1 MHEKDVASSVD
12 EQRLRTELLLKLSNA
27 LDDFVA
33 ENHEDIQKLKGNK
46 LIEIWNAILTILEQV
61 WWTIDQSMEAI
72 DSIPDI
78 LQGYVQ
84 RFKKNRSIDEIQK
97 KMLYLD
103 INLACLFYKK

>member
-61 WWTIDQSMEAI
+61 WWAIDQSMEAI

-84 RFKKNRSIDEIQK
+84 RFKKNR
-97 KMLYLD
+97 
-103 INLACLFYKK
+103 

>member
-1 MHEKDVASSVD
+1 MDKSDVSSVV

-27 LDDFVA
+27 LDEFVA

-84 RFKKNRSIDEIQK
+84 RFKKKTDESIDRSTK
-97 KMLYLD
+97 
-103 INLACLFYKK
+103 F

>member
-12 EQRLRTELLLKLSNA
+12 KQRSRTELLLKLYNA

-46 LIEIWNAILTILEQV
+46 LIEIRNAILTILEQV
-61 WWTIDQSMEAI
+61 WWAIDQSMEAI

-84 RFKKNRSIDEIQK
+84 RFKKNR
-97 KMLYLD
+97 
-103 INLACLFYKK
+103 

>member
-1 MHEKDVASSVD
+1 MDKSDVGSVD

-27 LDDFVA
+27 LDEFVA

-72 DSIPDI
+72 DAIPDI

-84 RFKKNRSIDEIQK
+84 RFKKNR
-97 KMLYLD
+97 
-103 INLACLFYKK
+103 

>member
-84 RFKKNRSIDEIQK
+84 RFKKKQMKVSIDRRNSK
-97 KMLYLD
+97 KNV
-103 INLACLFYKK
+103 IS